1 MSSKWVL
8 IVVGVLVLLMGVM
21 AMVPSLEIGTE
32 PMWHAIVKVIVGIIA
47 IAVGFMDKEQK
58 VGPTA

>member
-21 AMVPSLEIGTE
+21 AMIPSLEIGTE

-47 IAVGFMDKEQK
+47 IAVGFMDKGQK